1 MTEARNNNGGR
12 FKALGLLFS
21 IVLHLAI
28 CLAVFCLSRNDI
40 KPAEEQILNVRLQP
54 AQPEPVQITPEP
66 PKPEPPKP
74 EPPKPEPPK
83 PTPTPKPTPA
93 PKPQPKPQPKPKT
106 TSMEERL
113 KSSPVI
119 KNSNAKTNQRRRQD
133 IKKLFDDATST
144 PTPTT
149 SKSSPLPSGGTVAEV
164 TNYAEQV
171 IKPYIIQ
178 NWIQPSQGEFEVSN
192 VRPVTI
198 AFRVYPGG
206 SISDKR
212 IVSPSNSRVMT
223 ESVRN
228 MLEQMKRLPPLS
240 SVGIKAEYLDIKV
253 DVQLTN

>member
-1 MTEARNNNGGR
+1 MRKYKINIQFADPNAPN
-12 FKALGLLFS
+12 FDD
-21 IVLHLAI
+21 
-28 CLAVFCLSRNDI
+28 DI
-40 KPAEEQILNVRLQP
+40 M
-54 AQPEPVQITPEP
+54 PV
-66 PKPEPPKP
+66 
-74 EPPKPEPPK
+74 
-83 PTPTPKPTPA
+83 
-93 PKPQPKPQPKPKT
+93 
-106 TSMEERL
+106 
-113 KSSPVI
+113 
-119 KNSNAKTNQRRRQD
+119 
-133 IKKLFDDATST
+133 FDDAISN

-178 NWIQPSQGEFEVSN
+178 NWMQPSQGEFEVSN

-223 ESVRN
+223 DSVRN